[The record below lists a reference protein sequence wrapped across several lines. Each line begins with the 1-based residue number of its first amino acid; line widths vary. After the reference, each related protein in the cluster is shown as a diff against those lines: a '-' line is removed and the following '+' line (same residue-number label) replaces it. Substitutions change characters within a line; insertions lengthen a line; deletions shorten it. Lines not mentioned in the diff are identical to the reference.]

1 MASLESSTVH
11 LGKNESEKGNDV
23 FILPWKCL
31 DIKDAPRTHVKI
43 MDLKIN
49 EKQN

>member
-1 MASLESSTVH
+1 MASRENSTVH
-11 LGKNESEKGNDV
+11 LGKNESEKGNGV
-23 FILPWKCL
+23 FILPWKCF
-31 DIKDAPRTHVKI
+31 DIKDAPRTHIEK